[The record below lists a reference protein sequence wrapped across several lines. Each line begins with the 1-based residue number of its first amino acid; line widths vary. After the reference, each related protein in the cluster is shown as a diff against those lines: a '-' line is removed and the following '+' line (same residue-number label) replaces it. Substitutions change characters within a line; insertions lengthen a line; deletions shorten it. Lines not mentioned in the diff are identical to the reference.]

1 MDTLLSNCKEASKEL
16 LKLSNEDRNKL
27 LFLISNALKNEKN
40 INEVLKANEIDV
52 NNANQ
57 NGISKV
63 MVDRLSLNKEKIIK
77 IADSIIDVM
86 KLPNYIGEIIENWK
100 TPTGLNIKKVRV
112 PFGVIATVFESRPNV
127 SVDISVLT
135 LKTANACVL
144 KGGKEA
150 INTNKALVKIMKDA
164 IKDIVNPNVITLI
177 ETTDRSATD
186 ELIRKKE
193 YIDLLI
199 PRGSK
204 RLINYIVENAKV
216 PYIETGAGN
225 CSLYIHKD
233 ADLDKAIKV
242 AINAKI
248 QRPSVCNAI
257 ENIVIDEEI
266 EDKFLPLLEKAFN
279 GDNMFGKVIEIRADE
294 KALRYINGKLVD
306 NEDYDTEYNDYIIAI
321 KTVKDISEAISFIN
335 AHSTKHSEA
344 IITENIDAKNR
355 FENEIDS
362 ACVYHNA
369 STRFTD
375 GGEFGFGAEIGIS
388 TTKLQA
394 RGPMGLKE
402 ITTYKY
408 IIEGKDG
415 ECRK

>member
-1 MDTLLSNCKEASKEL
+1 MDTLLNNCKLASKCL
-16 LKLSNEDRNKL
+16 LKLSNSERNQL
-27 LFLISNALKNEKN
+27 LLNIANALKDENN
-40 INEVLKANEIDV
+40 IKEILKANELDV
-52 NNANQ
+52 NNANS

-63 MVDRLSLNKEKIIK
+63 MVDRLSLTKDKLI
-77 IADSIIDVM
+77 SISNSVLDVM
-86 KLPNYIGEIIENWK
+86 KLPNYIGEVIEEWK
-100 TPTGLNIKKVRV
+100 TETGLNIKKVRV

-127 SVDISVLT
+127 AVDISVLA

-150 INTNKALVKIMKDA
+150 INTNMALVKVMKNA

-186 ELIRKKE
+186 ILIRKKE

-233 ADLDKAIKV
+233 CDLDKAIKV

-257 ENIVIDEEI
+257 ENIVVDEDI
-266 EDKFLPLLEKAFN
+266 EKEFLPKLEEAFN
-279 GDNMFGKVIEIRADE
+279 GNNMFNKVIEIRADE
-294 KALRYINGKLVD
+294 KALRYIKGNLAT
-306 NEDYDTEYNDYIIAI
+306 EDDYYTEYNDYIVAI
-321 KTVKDISEAISFIN
+321 KTVKDIDEAISFIN
-335 AHSTKHSEA
+335 LHSTKHSES
-344 IITENIDAKNR
+344 IITENEAAKLK
-355 FENEIDS
+355 FEQEIDS

-388 TTKLQA
+388 TTKLHA
-394 RGPMGLKE
+394 RGPMGLRE

-408 IIEGKDG
+408 IIEGKNG
-415 ECRK
+415 EIRK

>member
-362 ACVYHNA
+362 ACVYYNA

>member
-1 MDTLLSNCKEASKEL
+1 MDILLNNCKNASKEL
-16 LKLSNEDRNKL
+16 LKLSSNDRNL
-27 LFLISNALKNEKN
+27 LLERISSALKDKN
-40 INEVLKANEIDV
+40 NIKDILKANELDV
-52 NNANQ
+52 SNAHE
-57 NGISKV
+57 NGISQV
-63 MVDRLSLNKEKIIK
+63 MVDRLSLTEDKIVK
-77 IADSIIDVM
+77 IADSILDVI
-86 KLPNYIGEIIENWK
+86 KLPNYIGETIEEWK
-100 TPTGLNIKKVRV
+100 TETGLTIKKVRV
-112 PFGVIATVFESRPNV
+112 PFGVIAAVFESRPNV
-127 SVDISVLT
+127 AVDIAVLT

-150 INTNKALVKIMKDA
+150 INTNKALVKIMRDA
-164 IKDIVNPNVITLI
+164 IKDIVDPNVITLI
-177 ETTDRSATD
+177 ESTDRSATD
-186 ELIRKKE
+186 ELIKKKE

-233 ADLDKAIKV
+233 ADIDKAIKV

-257 ENIVIDEEI
+257 ENILVDEDI
-266 EDKFLPLLEKAFN
+266 LDKFLPKLEVAFN
-279 GDNMFGKVIEIRADE
+279 GNNMFNKKIEIRADE
-294 KALRYINGKLVD
+294 KALKYIKGSLAT
-306 NEDYDTEYNDYIIAI
+306 EDDYYTEYNDYVVAI
-321 KTVKDISEAISFIN
+321 KTVNNVDEAINFIN
-335 AHSTKHSEA
+335 EHSTKHSES
-344 IITENIDAKNR
+344 IITENVEAKVK
-355 FENEIDS
+355 FLNEVDS
-362 ACVYHNA
+362 ACVYYNA

>member
-1 MDTLLSNCKEASKEL
+1 MDTLLNNCKIASKEL
-16 LKLSNEDRNKL
+16 LKLSNDDRNKL
-27 LFLISNALKNEKN
+27 LLNISNALKDENN
-40 INEVLKANEIDV
+40 INVILKANEMDV
-52 NNANQ
+52 ANAHN
-57 NGISKV
+57 NGISQV
-63 MVDRLSLNKEKIIK
+63 MVDRLSLNKNKILS

-86 KLPNYIGEIIENWK
+86 KLPNYIGEVIEKW
-100 TPTGLNIKKVRV
+100 TTETGLKIKKVRV
-112 PFGVIATVFESRPNV
+112 PFGVIAAVFESRPNV
-127 SVDISVLT
+127 AVDISVLT

-150 INTNKALVKIMKDA
+150 INTNKALVNIMKNA
-164 IKDIVNPNVITLI
+164 IKDIINPNVITLI
-177 ETTDRSATD
+177 ESTDRSATD

-204 RLINYIVENAKV
+204 RLINYIVENSKV

-233 ADLDKAIKV
+233 ADIEKAIKV

-257 ENIVIDEEI
+257 ENILVDEDI
-266 EDKFLPLLEKAFN
+266 LDKFLPKLNDAFN
-279 GDNMFGKVIEIRADE
+279 GNNMFNKKIEIRADE
-294 KALRYINGKLVD
+294 KALKYVD
-306 NEDYDTEYNDYIIAI
+306 GIKATEEDYYTEYNDYIVAI
-321 KTVKDISEAISFIN
+321 KTVKNVDEAIFFIN
-335 AHSTKHSEA
+335 EHSTKHSES
-344 IITENIDAKNR
+344 IITENMDAYLK
-355 FENEIDS
+355 FVNEVDS

-388 TTKLQA
+388 TTKLHA

-408 IIEGKDG
+408 IIDGKNG